1 MGEGLAGWGAQRAAR
16 TAGPPAGGRKYNI
29 APSGRLQREFPLA
42 GDLFAG
48 PPLTIQTFEGA
59 FRRAVAAGQSL
70 WVAAAAGVAHLH
82 LDGRVLIL
90 GGYGVAGAGG
100 SVDLAGSW
108 RH

>member
-48 PPLTIQTFEGA
+48 LPRRIQTFRLGDGASGDREGLFNMA
-59 FRRAVAAGQSL
+59 ILVVDRLAELKQ
-70 WVAAAAGVAHLH
+70 
-82 LDGRVLIL
+82 DGERTPVVV
-90 GGYGVAGAGG
+90 GRSREAGG
-100 SVDLAGSW
+100 
-108 RH
+108 